1 MRTVTNT
8 QSWDMILE
16 NIMLDDVCAPASIL
30 SYYFDNLDGYSTGF
44 CPLGY
49 DLYKVIG
56 HAMRENS
63 EAFEAAVNTGLF
75 YSAIT
80 THVSCALDLWDNWV
94 NMNPGIIRLIEDPR
108 LRIFINYRNRIY
120 IDRLRNITDENAWYE
135 AVAQLDAMMEPIN
148 PKGY

>member
-8 QSWDMILE
+8 QNWDMILE

-63 EAFEAAVNTGLF
+63 EAFEAAMNTGLF

-80 THVSCALDLWDNWV
+80 THVNCGLDVWENWDSMRPAILSLV
-94 NMNPGIIRLIEDPR
+94 EDPR
-108 LRIFINYRNRIY
+108 LKIFINYRNRIY
-120 IDRLRNITDENAWYE
+120 IDQLRDITDEDAWYK
-135 AVAQLDAMMEPIN
+135 AVAQLDAMIAPGD